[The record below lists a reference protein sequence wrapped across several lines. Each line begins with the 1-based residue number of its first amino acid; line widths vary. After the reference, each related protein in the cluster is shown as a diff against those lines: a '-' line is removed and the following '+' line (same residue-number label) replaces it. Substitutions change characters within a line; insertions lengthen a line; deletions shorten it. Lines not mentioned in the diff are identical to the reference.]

1 MEMAD
6 TYGEFD
12 VLENLIQRARQGYFK
27 AAEAL
32 RARFMEAVAKEG
44 WPVSGKL
51 CHAEVF
57 DRFEAPWL
65 VERQK
70 VAYFMVDALRYE
82 LAAELEKELSSHWKT
97 ELAAACA
104 QLPTITPVG
113 MAALMPGA
121 DGKLPEPTQL
131 LVVKTTDID
140 TLAEDSAL
148 EVIRLIPRLTKKIV
162 AGVNKTRKM
171 GYDHAALVTDHGFVL
186 FDAQQAGDVVPK
198 PQGEWGLVKT
208 RCLLGK
214 CAIAEKVQA
223 FGKNEVGIAG
233 DLEDYVVPRSFGTFS
248 KGNPYAHGGLS
259 LQECLLPVIA
269 IDFERKGAETFD
281 TAIDIRLSCKGGA
294 TNKITTRRPMIEVSM
309 FQTMFGDTV
318 EFHLEAYAGKE
329 VVGEAAASPHVNA
342 ATNLVSIKPGQ
353 AFKVPLKMED
363 DFHGSFEVRAVDP
376 ATQVNYATL
385 KLKHH

>member
-1 MEMAD
+1 VP
-6 TYGEFD
+6 YVNGQK
-12 VLENLIQRARQGYFK
+12 VVVPK
-27 AAEAL
+27 
-32 RARFMEAVAKEG
+32 
-44 WPVSGKL
+44 
-51 CHAEVF
+51 
-57 DRFEAPWL
+57 DRFLFMQKIYGDRCHMLGLDEL
-65 VERQK
+65 VTKKR
-70 VAYFMVDALRYE
+70 
-82 LAAELEKELSSHWKT
+82 
-97 ELAAACA
+97 
-104 QLPTITPVG
+104 I
-113 MAALMPGA
+113 
-121 DGKLPEPTQL
+121 KLPETTQL

-148 EVIRLIPRLTKKIV
+148 EAIRLIPRLTKKIV

-171 GYDHAALVTDHGFVL
+171 GYDHAVLVTDHGFVL

-198 PQGEWGLVKT
+198 PQGEWGMVKT

-281 TAIDIRLSCKGGA
+281 TAIDIRLSYKGGA

-329 VVGEAAASPHVNA
+329 VVGEAAASPYVNA

-363 DFHGSFEVRAVDP
+363 DYHGSFEVRAVDP

-385 KLKHH
+385 KLKTDYVD